1 MKDRSCITRNVIVRV
16 PKIGMGIVHIQHVK
30 LLNPNVFHEKTT
42 KQFINKNQKNSKR
55 KKKKEKRKNNDENF
69 QNTYEICIT
78 EHEEPQIVKHK
89 QKKLSMKNETDVTNL
104 KKEMTYLLKLKKL
117 NIQPS

>member
-55 KKKKEKRKNNDENF
+55 KKKKER
-69 QNTYEICIT
+69 IM
-78 EHEEPQIVKHK
+78 
-89 QKKLSMKNETDVTNL
+89 MKISKTHMKYV
-104 KKEMTYLLKLKKL
+104 
-117 NIQPS
+117 